1 MSNRV
6 KVSQL
11 YDEIR
16 EKKTMPNVPLHK
28 MDEISKNLAECL
40 INRTAHERIPYKEWK
55 NQDVMLPILNAENRQ
70 NTLHSTQ
77 ALCSDNIQLH
87 KKIKPNVQKLEMKK
101 QLRDQARQYQSIQLS
116 QMKIDDPSMTQLS
129 LSNNDDYMIKSGLAS
144 AFQNSSLKSI
154 VAS

>member
-16 EKKTMPNVPLHK
+16 EKKTMPNVPLHI

-101 QLRDQARQYQSIQLS
+101 QLRD
-116 QMKIDDPSMTQLS
+116 
-129 LSNNDDYMIKSGLAS
+129 
-144 AFQNSSLKSI
+144 
-154 VAS
+154 